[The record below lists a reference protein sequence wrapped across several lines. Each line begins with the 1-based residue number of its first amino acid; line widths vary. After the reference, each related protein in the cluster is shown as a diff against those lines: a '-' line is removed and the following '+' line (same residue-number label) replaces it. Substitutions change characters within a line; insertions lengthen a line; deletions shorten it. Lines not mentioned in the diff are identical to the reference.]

1 MQKHYGPLVR
11 LLHCAIDREIG
22 EALEQVDLT
31 ASQGH
36 IMGYLARQQG
46 PVYAKDIE
54 EVFHLSHPTVSGLL
68 ARLERKG
75 FLCMQTDEKDRRCKK
90 ICIQR
95 KGEET
100 AAALY
105 QAILRSEAKLVEG
118 FSPEEQAQFRSLLIR
133 ALSNLGGWPTEFP
146 KDPQSPKEEPKP

>member
-1 MQKHYGPLVR
+1 MPKHYGPLVR

-22 EALEQVDLT
+22 EALEQMDLT

-36 IMGYLARQQG
+36 ILGYLARQQG
-46 PVYAKDIE
+46 PVHPKDIE

-68 ARLERKG
+68 ARLEKKG
-75 FLCMQTDEKDRRCKK
+75 FLSMQTDEKDRRCKQ

-95 KGEET
+95 KGQET
-100 AAALY
+100 SAALF
-105 QAILRSEAKLVEG
+105 QAIRRSEEKLVVG

-133 ALSNLGGWPTEFP
+133 AVSNLGGWPPEFP
-146 KDPQSPKEEPKP
+146 KDSQSPKEEPKP